1 MMVQQPM
8 RSVAMA
14 NAQFSQNM
22 AGGYL
27 IPTRNTALGAAL
39 ILAALAYVG
48 WKAYT
53 SKR

>member
-1 MMVQQPM
+1 MMMHQPV
-8 RSVAMA
+8 RSVAMS
-14 NAQFSQNM
+14 NTRFSQSM

-27 IPTRNTALGAAL
+27 IPTRKTAIGAAL